1 MYTKPIKLNYKF
13 YTLGIMNKTTDIH
26 DAGINASPLKVPE
39 SELELVRVLAEFLD
53 STVRHPLILALL
65 LHNVVFHPFH
75 P

>member
-39 SELELVRVLAEFLD
+39 SELELVRAEI
-53 STVRHPLILALL
+53 S
-65 LHNVVFHPFH
+65 
-75 P
+75 